1 MTRKA
6 SARGSDTIKV
16 ADYLPSSPPQLPIS
30 TVSGLLA
37 PSSRLAMADSGV
49 SPAIATTACH
59 ALAALLAVLVV
70 YWVVYFQGGF
80 GWAASNP
87 DAVFNI
93 HPPLMLIGF
102 IVVFG
107 EAILAYRLLP
117 VARPTRKAIHLTL
130 NGFALLLGL
139 AGVLAVYRF
148 HALRSIPHFYTLHS
162 WCGLAVMVLFTVQWF
177 LGLYYYMY
185 PGASQPI
192 RVAFMPWH
200 TFLGLFLF
208 VLALATAS
216 QGLQE
221 KMVFRYSSGGVDKR
235 GAESVLA
242 NLLGLSIF
250 VWGAVVIWVGTVVD
264 KPRDDG
270 YRIIQ

>member
-1 MTRKA
+1 MQISA
-6 SARGSDTIKV
+6 SCIMYAALHLSVICRVHFLQAKF
-16 ADYLPSSPPQLPIS
+16 P
-30 TVSGLLA
+30 
-37 PSSRLAMADSGV
+37 R
-49 SPAIATTACH
+49 H
-59 ALAALLAVLVV
+59 ALFFKIVNLLRV
-70 YWVVYFQGGF
+70 QISQP
-80 GWAASNP
+80 ASL
-87 DAVFNI
+87 FKT
-93 HPPLMLIGF
+93 LIF
-102 IVVFG
+102 HS
-107 EAILAYRLLP
+107 EAPAILAYRLLP